1 MKWFFSIII
10 CAFTYSV
17 SLAQTYSL
25 DHYLELAK
33 SNSPLLKDLHNQ
45 IASNEIDSLRLKAG
59 YKPQVN
65 LNSGGLYAPIV
76 NGYGYSEAIT
86 NNHTLNGL
94 LGVNQSLASKN
105 NINAQLLAITLQS
118 LSLTNASKISEQ
130 DLKKAVTT
138 QYITAYGDLQQYKF
152 TQQVVQLL
160 TSEEDILK
168 RLTRS
173 NVYHQSDY
181 LTFLV
186 TLKQQEL
193 ALTQARLLYKN
204 DYATL
209 NYLAGVADTTI
220 RDLDEPLLKKLTP
233 PDAST
238 SIYFQQYKLDSL
250 KIINSKQLI
259 DYSYKPKL
267 NVFADG
273 GYNSDFMGQA
283 YKNFGVSA
291 GFGFVLPIYDGGQR
305 KMQYKKLSLQEE
317 TRENY
322 KAFFDVQYH
331 QQIAQ
336 YNQQIGENETLIAQ
350 IKDQTKYTE
359 SLIKVDTQLLQTG
372 DLKIADLILAINNYL
387 TIKNLMTQTV
397 ISRLQLINQLNYWTK

>member
-1 MKWFFSIII
+1 MKLFFSIAI
-10 CAFTYSV
+10 CVFTYTV
-17 SLAQTYSL
+17 TQAQTYSL

-33 SNSPLLKDLHNQ
+33 SNSPLLKDLRNQ
-45 IASNEIDSLRLKAG
+45 IASNDIDSLRLKAG

-94 LGVNQSLASKN
+94 LGVNQSLASKS
-105 NINAQLLAITLQS
+105 NINAQVQAITLQS
-118 LSLTNASKISEQ
+118 LSLNNASKISEQ

-152 TQQVVQLL
+152 SRQVVDLL
-160 TSEEDILK
+160 TSEEGILK
-168 RLTRS
+168 KLTRS
-173 NVYHQSDY
+173 NVYHQGDY

-193 ALTQARLLYKN
+193 TLTQARLLYKN

-220 RDLDEPLLKKLTP
+220 RDLDEPALQKLAP
-233 PDAST
+233 PDASA

-259 DYSYKPKL
+259 DYSYKPKI

-331 QQIAQ
+331 QQLAQ
-336 YNQQIGENETLIAQ
+336 YNQQISENETLIAQ
-350 IKDQTKYTE
+350 IKDQTKYSE
-359 SLIKVDTQLLQTG
+359 SLIKVDTELLQTG

-387 TIKNLMTQTV
+387 SIKNLMTQTV